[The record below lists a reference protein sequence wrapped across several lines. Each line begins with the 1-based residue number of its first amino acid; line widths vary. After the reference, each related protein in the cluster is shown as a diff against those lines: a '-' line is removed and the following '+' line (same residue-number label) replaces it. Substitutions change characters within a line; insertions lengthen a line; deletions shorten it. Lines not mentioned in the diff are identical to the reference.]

1 MTRVLTLS
9 STISITTRT
18 VAFTFTFPLSFPL
31 PSPSLSLSFS
41 CCYSLSRCKSFAL
54 NLFML
59 QLLPSNKSFGQK
71 AHTCKSFHVEP
82 KLSPVAMCNCDSPEC
97 VPCQVEE
104 FCHLSQHLTFARL
117 GQVSWRLFWHCHQ
130 HLKSAWLLKRRR
142 WNNTKSARETHTHAH
157 THRLTRHAQLHAS
170 IFIYTPGRPPRIS
183 AVVIFH
189 DEGAWRHRHGAPR
202 EIRAESASKKEKSN
216 EWVSWIELTASASE

>member
-18 VAFTFTFPLSFPL
+18 VAFTFTFPLF
-31 PSPSLSLSFS
+31 PSLSYS
-41 CCYSLSRCKSFAL
+41 CCCSLSRCKSFAL

-71 AHTCKSFHVEP
+71 AHTCKSFHVEL
-82 KLSPVAMCNCDSPEC
+82 KLSPVAMCNCDSLEC

-104 FCHLSQHLTFARL
+104 LCHLSQHLTFARL
-117 GQVSWRLFWHCHQ
+117 GQVSWRLFWHCH

-142 WNNTKSARETHTHAH
+142 WNNTKSARETHTHTH
-157 THRLTRHAQLHAS
+157 THTDLHGTLSYTHRYSYTHLGGRLEYRQL
-170 IFIYTPGRPPRIS
+170 
-183 AVVIFH
+183 
-189 DEGAWRHRHGAPR
+189 
-202 EIRAESASKKEKSN
+202 
-216 EWVSWIELTASASE
+216 

>member
-18 VAFTFTFPLSFPL
+18 VAFTFTFPLPL
-31 PSPSLSLSFS
+31 FLSFT
-41 CCYSLSRCKSFAL
+41 LSPVAAL
-54 NLFML
+54 FSAVKVLPKTFFML
-59 QLLPSNKSFGQK
+59 QLLPSSKSFGQK
-71 AHTCKSFHVEP
+71 AHTCKSFHVEL

-97 VPCQVEE
+97 VPCQVRVL
-104 FCHLSQHLTFARL
+104 LSQHLTFARL
-117 GQVSWRLFWHCHQ
+117 GQVSYRLFWHCHQ

-142 WNNTKSARETHTHAH
+142 WNKTKSTRETYTHTRTSAH
-157 THRLTRHAQLHAS
+157 KHAQLHAS
-170 IFIYTPGRPPRIS
+170 IFIYAPGRPPRIS

-202 EIRAESASKKEKSN
+202 EIRAASASKKEKSN
-216 EWVSWIELTASASE
+216 EWVSWVQMSASE